1 MGRFVV
7 PALLASLV
15 LAVLARESAAQSF
28 SFAIGGGHHH
38 GWHHHHCWDDP
49 WFWGPQFDYVYVAP
63 PPPRVVYVQPREV
76 EVRTLV
82 PQDSTARPA
91 ANSVPRTS
99 TGRLAASTIPD
110 SDGTPTVQIWNGGGQ
125 KIPVAFLVDS
135 QQVELYDGQ
144 SHSLHGS
151 GKRIVEFDRGGSF
164 GTARYELS
172 GGQYEFVVTSRGWDL
187 VRRANATS
195 GMSLKPLVKKNVLP
209 NDTVTR

>member
-1 MGRFVV
+1 MGRFVA
-7 PALLASLV
+7 PALLAGLV
-15 LAVLARESAAQSF
+15 LTLLPRESAAQAFSF
-28 SFAIGGGHHH
+28 SIGSGHYH

-49 WFWGPQFDYVYVAP
+49 WFWGPQFDYVYVSP

-82 PQDSTARPA
+82 PQDSTTRPA

-99 TGRLAASTIPD
+99 RLAASSAPD
-110 SDGTPTVQIWNGGGQ
+110 TGGTSTVQIWNGGGQ

-135 QQVELYDGQ
+135 QQIELHDGQ

-151 GKRIVEFDRGGSF
+151 GKRIVEFDRGGTF

-172 GGQYEFVVTSRGWDL
+172 GGEYEFVVTSRGWDL
-187 VRRANATS
+187 VRKASATP
-195 GMSLKPLVKKNVLP
+195 GMTLKPLVKKNVLP
-209 NDTVTR
+209 GDTVNR